1 MLLLRISLG
10 IYNCVIHGMDLKGMK
25 VGQLSFGIMV
35 IPTPNE
41 NMHIVK
47 EYLWETFTHTPP

>member
-1 MLLLRISLG
+1 
-10 IYNCVIHGMDLKGMK
+10 MDLKGMK